1 MGNECKQD
9 EKEAKGDRSG
19 GAPGYAPVSA
29 KFIKGDFD
37 FDGEKC
43 HTLMGGDTSNP
54 SWNEY
59 VDGFVEDFQP
69 YICGIKECVEKEG
82 IIGAV
87 GGDYANDW
95 HFSFEDGTKV
105 AFSWRA
111 WGDMMQSIVNKNE
124 GYMRYYM

>member
-1 MGNECKQD
+1 MTDKKKS
-9 EKEAKGDRSG
+9 EKKGEDDSPSAAAG
-19 GAPGYAPVSA
+19 SALVSA
-29 KFIKGDFD
+29 KFVKGDFD
-37 FDGEKC
+37 YDNEKC
-43 HTLMGGDTSNP
+43 HTLMGGDPTDP

-69 YICGIKECVEKEG
+69 YIRGIKECVEKEG
-82 IIGAV
+82 IVGAV

-95 HFSFEDGTKV
+95 HFEFEDGIKV

-124 GYMRYYM
+124 GYMCYYM

>member
-1 MGNECKQD
+1 MA
-9 EKEAKGDRSG
+9 KETKNSG
-19 GAPGYAPVSA
+19 ETSGSESLAADGSALVSA
-29 KFIKGDFD
+29 KFVKEDFD
-37 FDGEKC
+37 YDNEKC

-54 SWNEY
+54 TWNEY

-69 YICGIKECVEKEG
+69 YIRGIKECVVNEG

-95 HFSFEDGTKV
+95 HFAFEDGTKV

-111 WGDMMQSIVNKNE
+111 WGDMMQAIVDKQE
-124 GYMRYYM
+124 GYMCYYM